1 MQTAVNLQISFQN
14 VYPLIREV
22 HTVNTHANYVTI
34 QKFYI
39 IHVPVCFVLAIPQEA
54 SNMHF
59 SALSSATSTAQVS
72 LKKHEGCLNQLWIR
86 QLQCA

>member
-59 SALSSATSTAQVS
+59 SALSSGMLFYLSMLFDGTLLPPQV
-72 LKKHEGCLNQLWIR
+72 G
-86 QLQCA
+86 